1 MRLRN
6 ENIGVVAGMVVVGI
20 GMLLTGGDPGQL
32 ASAVLGLL
40 MLTAVFGISTYL
52 NDRDS
57 KLGRGPE
64 RLPFRRRG

>member
-6 ENIGVVAGMVVVGI
+6 ENIGIVAGVAIVAI
-20 GMLLTGGDPGQL
+20 GMLLTGGNPGQVE
-32 ASAVLGLL
+32 SAVLGLL

-64 RLPFRRRG
+64 RLPFRR